1 MRWSLKLSE
10 LDFIVEHKPGSKI
23 SHVDALSRHVS
34 AVKYENSL
42 DKEIILQE
50 KQKDELY
57 TKQNPRTYTSRREFF
72 IDDDSVCIVSNAM
85 TESDRS
91 AEKPNS

>member
-57 TKQNPRTYTSRREFF
+57 TKQNPRNYTRKRESF
-72 IDDDSVCIVSNAM
+72 IDCDGVMYRLQRHDGI
-85 TESDRS
+85 RS
-91 AEKPNS
+91 